1 MIVVFPIQF
10 PVWPEIGN
18 IDLTFVSKNNI
29 ITQNSNQSKAIS
41 RVAVPLVFPGLVDQ
55 NLSQVKND
63 LLENIKLKQ

>member
-18 IDLTFVSKNNI
+18 IDLTVSKNNI
-29 ITQNSNQSKAIS
+29 ITQSSNQSKAIS
-41 RVAVPLVFPGLVDQ
+41 RVAVPLVSPGLFDQ

-63 LLENIKLKQ
+63 FLENIKLKQ

>member
-29 ITQNSNQSKAIS
+29 ITQNNNQSKAIS
-41 RVAVPLVFPGLVDQ
+41 RVAVPLVFPGLFDQ
-55 NLSQVKND
+55 NLNHVND
-63 LLENIKLKQ
+63 FLENIKLKQ